1 VERGWLSA
9 QSGLTG
15 QSHADGFSSGS
26 GRPHRPFNLYLHS
39 RETQTAFLLDF
50 SVFLRILDHTDGGGS
65 GGTRIYFGAIP
76 CYNIRVLNTA
86 AIWKNLNSP
95 RRLFLIAGPCVIE
108 NEQLCRQVA
117 ASLVK
122 TCRELGIFYIFK
134 ASFDKANRT
143 SAKGFRGPGIEAGLK
158 TLAGIREE
166 FGVPVLT
173 DVHTETQAA
182 LAGGVVDVLQIPAFL
197 CRQTDLIEAAVATG
211 KIVNLKKGQF
221 LSPAEMGR
229 VAEKA
234 RLAGGRQLLL
244 TERGTTFGYNN
255 LVVDMRSIP
264 ILKTFGAPVVFDATH
279 SVQLPGGGGDK
290 SAGQREFAPML
301 ARAALAAGADGLFIE
316 THPHPAQALS
326 DGPNMIP
333 LGEMNA
339 TLKSLLK
346 VFRAVR

>member
-1 VERGWLSA
+1 M
-9 QSGLTG
+9 
-15 QSHADGFSSGS
+15 
-26 GRPHRPFNLYLHS
+26 
-39 RETQTAFLLDF
+39 
-50 SVFLRILDHTDGGGS
+50 
-65 GGTRIYFGAIP
+65 
-76 CYNIRVLNTA
+76 LNSA
-86 AIWKNLNSP
+86 AIWKHLNSP
-95 RRLFLIAGPCVIE
+95 NRLFLIAGPCVIE
-108 NEQLCRQVA
+108 NEKLCRQVA

-122 TCRELGIFYIFK
+122 TCRQLGVFYVFK

-143 SAKGFRGPGIEAGLK
+143 SGKAFRGPGITDGLK

-173 DVHTETQAA
+173 DVHTESQAYE
-182 LAGGVVDVLQIPAFL
+182 AGEVVDILQIPAFL

-234 RLAGGRQLLL
+234 RRAGATKLLL

-255 LVVDMRSIP
+255 LVADMRSIP
-264 ILKTFGAPVVFDATH
+264 IMKSHGFPIVFDATH

-290 SAGQREFAPML
+290 SAGQREFAPVL
-301 ARAALAAGADGLFIE
+301 AGAALAAGANGLFIE
-316 THPHPAQALS
+316 THPRPDKTLS

-333 LGEMNA
+333 LAEMPKV
-339 TLKSLLK
+339 LGKLLK
-346 VFRAVR
+346 VFKAVR